1 MTRCY
6 GAESWAKHFCGVCHY
21 KQLIS
26 HFSSDQQEKTIL
38 STAALSFVTQHCG
51 LSGKSHVTQHIMVS
65 SCLKTTKGTKITDQW
80 YSRICTFCLMLFDMK
95 YLQVLCMSVEV
106 SLLPSGI
113 WNLLSKDLIQD
124 QMSVC
129 VLKSAL
135 RQRKNSAHFT
145 PQSRSLKVNKVFLL

>member
-6 GAESWAKHFCGVCHY
+6 GAESWVENFCGVCHY

-26 HFSSDQQEKTIL
+26 HFSSDQQEKTIW

-51 LSGKSHVTQHIMVS
+51 LSSKSHVTQHIMVS
-65 SCLKTTKGTKITDQW
+65 SCCLKTTKGTKITEQW
-80 YSRICTFCLMLFDMK
+80 YSRICMFCLMK

-145 PQSRSLKVNKVFLL
+145 PQSTSLKVNKVFLL